1 MNKFIVTYNFNVYK
15 TSSLPIYERQKAFK
29 LEIEANN
36 ETEARQV
43 LLNDHNKNPFYFK
56 FTKIN

>member
-1 MNKFIVTYNFNVYK
+1 MILMYI
-15 TSSLPIYERQKAFK
+15 SLQAYQFMKDK
-29 LEIEANN
+29 LEIQANN